1 MWRGL
6 YTAAAGMN
14 TEMVRT
20 DTISN
25 NLANANT
32 SGYKK
37 DNTVDREFEPMLI
50 QRINDYSQEDV
61 TSFKGFSIG
70 RQAPVVGRLGL
81 GSYVREVA
89 TDHAQGTFQ
98 STGNK
103 LDLAISG
110 EGYFAVAT
118 PQGVRYTRDGNFR
131 RSATGQLVTSNG
143 QAVLNRT
150 GRPINIPEDVV
161 NINIGAEGMIY
172 DGNIELE
179 QLQFVQFDENRAVL
193 KQGDSLYYPQNGAQP
208 RQATGE
214 IVQGALER
222 SNVNTV
228 TEMVNLINNY
238 RSYEAN
244 SKAVTTQDAMLDKSV
259 NEVGRI

>member
-50 QRINDYSQEDV
+50 QRINDYSQEVV

-179 QLQFVQFDENRAVL
+179 QLQFVQFDGNRAVL
-193 KQGDSLYYPQNGAQP
+193 KQGDSLYYASYFADKTFNPFVAYPIVAGYFILLTLGLTAIFGAFNRRLNRHLP
-208 RQATGE
+208 
-214 IVQGALER
+214 GAGGKMR
-222 SNVNTV
+222 YRP
-228 TEMVNLINNY
+228 NLI
-238 RSYEAN
+238 R
-244 SKAVTTQDAMLDKSV
+244 
-259 NEVGRI
+259 